1 MSNIKEQ
8 PVILPKQGRGYYGIG
23 VYLSKSKEN
32 IGSLFRTAFILNAQ
46 YIFTIGQR
54 YDLQKSDTVKAYR
67 NIPLFQYNSFE
78 EFYSTIPKDCK
89 LIGIEL
95 CDRSVP
101 LTNFVHP
108 ERCIYLL
115 GAEDYGLPKDIID
128 KCNAVVQLPGKFSLN
143 VSIAGSIV
151 MYDRVAK
158 EMEKY

>member
-23 VYLSKSKEN
+23 VYLSKFKKN

-115 GAEDYGLPKDIID
+115 GAEDYGLPKKHSLFLHNTTPLSSIILMLTTR
-128 KCNAVVQLPGKFSLN
+128 AHSEWLPMAQKP
-143 VSIAGSIV
+143 
-151 MYDRVAK
+151 
-158 EMEKY
+158 